1 VALITLHSNWCLLGP
16 NLDAGATAD
25 QRRPIGGLLVGDAS
39 ATLAPF
45 ADERGLD
52 HRHGTAGV
60 LAEEPVSHTTVCRTD
75 ARGIRDSVDVG
86 AVGQNQRNPTGNEK
100 SP

>member
-1 VALITLHSNWCLLGP
+1 
-16 NLDAGATAD
+16 
-25 QRRPIGGLLVGDAS
+25 
-39 ATLAPF
+39 
-45 ADERGLD
+45 
-52 HRHGTAGV
+52 V